1 MIKASNALRG
11 VSRSVLLLM
20 AVSLVA
26 CGGDSATEP
35 GDSEPYTM
43 GGTVTGV
50 TSGGIISISNRV
62 NQQLDHQKNRMALRL
77 NTAYIFSRTVASG
90 DAYQVVVEEDPLNQR
105 CTVSNGSGLVSGDV
119 NNVNIHCETPPQ
131 YSISGSVS
139 GLSGSLMLRING
151 DEAIT
156 LLADSPYTFPTDLM
170 SGTEYQVAVYNEP
183 ANQDCTVS
191 NGTGTLNSDVA
202 NVSVNCV
209 SDSWVHPAH
218 LAVNISPDGENATA
232 PQIAM
237 DDNGNAVVVWHQFDG
252 SPLPPNVLPK
262 TQIYMSDYNMTT
274 PNAWTHPVD
283 LNDHISFT
291 GQSAMNPQVVMG
303 RDQSNT
309 FDEVV
314 IVWSQKDSRGNNSQL
329 FMSEYRANIWS
340 HPTGLTP
347 GSYINPLGSFIYD
360 DPQVAM
366 DDRGNAII
374 AWTQHSG
381 VGLNIDGPQLYVSEY
396 RAGSWDHPVSRSADT
411 FSQTGRPVRF
421 TPAVAMGRNPAT
433 GSDDAV
439 VVWRQHSG
447 GTFGAFLIHRREY
460 RNGVWSAVPDPQFF
474 PNDSDSDSITPFI
487 SDNLSRPRVA
497 MDNNGNAIVVW
508 EQAVPETQPHPYF
521 PGALPVDITHV
532 FKSEYRARLV
542 PDPPGPDILAWSWLG
557 PVDQFDN
564 ISQSG
569 LNVHSPDVVMN
580 ESGEA
585 MITWRQEDVSR
596 KQRIFKSEYRAGEWT
611 HPTSLADNIGLD
623 DDYGVAD
630 YDVAM
635 ADNGDAIIVWRQ
647 FDGFK
652 NSVYKSEYRVSESV
666 WRNPKGVMD
675 AISSEISSP
684 IDCDARGADCSP
696 ASVSS
701 GPVIAM
707 DNSAAL
713 GDALILWS
721 QSDIEATT
729 LPAAVTQKI
738 FKSELR

>member
-1 MIKASNALRG
+1 MIKAGNAVRG
-11 VSRSVLLLM
+11 VRTPVLLLM
-20 AVSLVA
+20 VASLAA
-26 CGGDSATEP
+26 CGGDSATESS
-35 GDSEPYTM
+35 GSGPYTV

-50 TSGGIISISNRV
+50 ASGSMISISNRV
-62 NQQLDHQKNRMALRL
+62 NQQLANQKNRMSLRI
-77 NTAYIFSRTVASG
+77 NTAYIFPETVASG
-90 DAYQVVVEEDPLNQR
+90 DTYQVVVEDDPLNQR

-119 NNVNIHCETPPQ
+119 NNVNIHCVSPPQ
-131 YSISGSVS
+131 YSIGGNVS
-139 GLSGSLMLRING
+139 GLSGSLMLKING
-151 DEAIT
+151 AEAIT
-156 LLADSPYTFPTDLM
+156 LLADSPYTFPTRLM

-191 NGTGTLNSDVA
+191 NGTGTLNSHVA

-218 LAVNISPDGENATA
+218 LAVNISPDGENAMS
-232 PQIAM
+232 PQVAM
-237 DDNGNAVVVWHQFDG
+237 DDNGNTVVVWYQFDG
-252 SPLPPNVLPK
+252 VPLPPNVLPR
-262 TQIYMSDYNMTT
+262 TQIYMSDYNITT
-274 PNAWTHPVD
+274 PDAWTHPAD
-283 LNDHISFT
+283 LTDHISFT
-291 GQSAMNPQVVMG
+291 GQSAINPQVAIG
-303 RDQSNT
+303 RDQTNT

-314 IVWSQKDSRGNNSQL
+314 IVWSQKDTVGNNSQL
-329 FMSEYRANIWS
+329 FMSEYRANSWS
-340 HPTGLTP
+340 HPAGLTS

-360 DPQVAM
+360 NPQVAM

-374 AWTQHSG
+374 AWTQDSG
-381 VGLNIDGPQLYVSEY
+381 VGIDVDKPQLYVSEY
-396 RAGSWDHPVSRSADT
+396 RGGIWSHPGSRSADT

-447 GTFGAFLIHRREY
+447 GASGAFLIHRREY
-460 RNGVWSAVPDPQFF
+460 RGGAWSAVPDPQFSSG
-474 PNDSDSDSITPFI
+474 DAITPFQ
-487 SDNLSRPRVA
+487 SDNLSSPRVA
-497 MDNNGNAIVVW
+497 MDNNGNAIIVW
-508 EQAVPETQPHPYF
+508 EQAVQETQPHPYF
-521 PGALPVDITHV
+521 PGASPVDITHV
-532 FKSEYRARLV
+532 FKSEYRERLV
-542 PDPPGPDILAWSWLG
+542 PDPPGPDILVWSWLG

-569 LNVHSPDVVMN
+569 LSVQSPDVVMN

-585 MITWRQEDVSR
+585 MITWRQEDNSR
-596 KQRIFKSEYRAGEWT
+596 KQRIFKSEYRASEWT
-611 HPTSLADNIGLD
+611 HPISLADNISLGD
-623 DDYGVAD
+623 EYGVAG

-635 ADNGDAIIVWRQ
+635 ADNGDAIIAWRQ

-652 NSVYKSEYRVSESV
+652 YSVYKSEYRVSEGV

-675 AISSEISSP
+675 AISSEVSSP
-684 IDCDARGADCSP
+684 IDCDERGVDCFP

-701 GPVIAM
+701 DPMIAM
-707 DNSAAL
+707 DNSAAP